1 MHTPTLNDFK
11 QADILRVLPSNS
23 HKRRSS
29 FTPLW
34 PKNPLTLAS
43 HGGKVYQ
50 VFGDIFMYL
59 SFVLGQLIKD
69 SNGVKLGKLEDLVAS
84 PGPHLP
90 VISAVVVRINRHEVR
105 NIAWDLFDYDVETEW
120 FSLAVPISEVRNY
133 RISDEDLLLKTNV
146 LDKQIVDVHD
156 YRVVRVND
164 VRIEPSGGR
173 LYLVGVDTG
182 MRGLV
187 RRMGLMH
194 VSDKLARI
202 IKVKPSSKVIAWHDV
217 EAFERGVGRIKLKV
231 SSARLSAL
239 HPSDIA
245 RIVNE
250 LDPDQRT
257 DVIESLD
264 VETAAEVLTEAH
276 PEVQASIVENL
287 EDELAADILEEMEP
301 DEAADVL
308 GDVSAEKRED
318 ILEEMEPEEAED
330 VKELLEY
337 EDNTA
342 GGLMTTE
349 YVSISR
355 DVTAQQ
361 TIDKIRELEP
371 SAETIY
377 YLYVVDPSEHLV
389 GVISLRELIVAKP
402 DTPVEEFMESKVV
415 HVHPDAAIEEI
426 AQTLSDY
433 NLLALPVVDDENR
446 LQGIITVD
454 DALEEILPEGW
465 RRRVPKLW
473 R

>member
-1 MHTPTLNDFK
+1 
-11 QADILRVLPSNS
+11 
-23 HKRRSS
+23 
-29 FTPLW
+29 
-34 PKNPLTLAS
+34 
-43 HGGKVYQ
+43 
-50 VFGDIFMYL
+50 MYL
-59 SFVLGQLIKD
+59 SFVLGQSIRD
-69 SNGVKLGKLEDLVAS
+69 PEGRELGKLEDLVAS
-84 PGPHLP
+84 PAPHLP
-90 VISAVVVRINRHEVR
+90 VVSAVIVRTGRRDTRAV
-105 NIAWDLFDYDVETEW
+105 AWSSFTYDSDAER
-120 FSLAVPISEVRNY
+120 FSLTVPADEIEDY
-133 RISDEDLLLKTNV
+133 QIGEEDLLLKTNV
-146 LDKQIVDVHD
+146 MDKQIVDVHD

-164 VRIEPSGGR
+164 VRIEPSAGR

-194 VSDKLARI
+194 LSDKLAKI
-202 IKVKPSSKVIAWHDV
+202 IKVKPDSHVIAWHDV
-217 EAFERGVGRIKLKV
+217 ETFERGVGRLKLKV
-231 SSARLSAL
+231 SAERLKAL

-250 LDPDQRT
+250 LDPDQRAE
-257 DVIESLD
+257 VMESLD
-264 VETAAEVLTEAH
+264 LETAADVLGEAH

-308 GDVSAEKRED
+308 GDISDEKRED

-330 VKELLEY
+330 VKELLAY
-337 EDNTA
+337 EDSSA

-349 YVSISR
+349 YLAIPK
-355 DVTAQQ
+355 DLTAQQ

-377 YLYVVDPSEHLV
+377 YVYVVDSSEHLV
-389 GVISLRELIVAKP
+389 GVISLRDLIVAQP
-402 DTPVEEFMESKVV
+402 SASVEDFMVSKVV
-415 HVHPDAAIEEI
+415 HVHLDAAVEEI

-433 NLLALPVVDDENR
+433 NLLAVPVVDEENR

-465 RRRVPKLW
+465 RRRIPKLW
-473 R
+473 G

>member
-1 MHTPTLNDFK
+1 
-11 QADILRVLPSNS
+11 
-23 HKRRSS
+23 
-29 FTPLW
+29 
-34 PKNPLTLAS
+34 
-43 HGGKVYQ
+43 
-50 VFGDIFMYL
+50 MYL
-59 SFVLGQLIKD
+59 SFVLGQTIRD
-69 SNGVKLGKLEDLVAS
+69 PEGSELGRLEDLVAS
-84 PGPHLP
+84 PAPHLP
-90 VISAVVVRINRHEVR
+90 VISAVVVRTGRREAR
-105 NIAWDLFDYDVETEW
+105 NIAWSFFAYDPETER
-120 FSLAVPISEVRNY
+120 FSLAVSVDQVEDY
-133 RISDEDLLLKTNV
+133 RIGDEDLLLKTNV
-146 LDKQIVDVHD
+146 MDKQIVDVHD

-194 VSDKLARI
+194 LSDKLARI
-202 IKVKPSSKVIAWHDV
+202 IKVKPETHLIAWHDV
-217 EAFERGVGRIKLKV
+217 EAFERGVGRLKLKV
-231 SSARLSAL
+231 SAEKLSAL

-245 RIVNE
+245 RILNE
-250 LDPDQRT
+250 LDPHQRA

-287 EDELAADILEEMEP
+287 QDELAADIMEEMEP

-318 ILEEMEPEEAED
+318 ILEEMEPEDAED

-349 YVSISR
+349 YLAISK
-355 DVTAQQ
+355 DLTAQQ
-361 TIDKIRELEP
+361 TIDRIRELEP

-377 YLYVVDPSEHLV
+377 YLYVVDSSEHLV

-402 DTPVEEFMESKVV
+402 GTPVEEFMESKVV
-415 HVHPDAAIEEI
+415 HVHPDAAVEEV

-433 NLLALPVVDDENR
+433 NLLAIPVVDDESR

>member
-1 MHTPTLNDFK
+1 
-11 QADILRVLPSNS
+11 
-23 HKRRSS
+23 
-29 FTPLW
+29 
-34 PKNPLTLAS
+34 
-43 HGGKVYQ
+43 
-50 VFGDIFMYL
+50 MYL
-59 SFVLGQLIKD
+59 SFVLGQLIRD
-69 SNGVKLGKLEDLVAS
+69 PAGEELGRLEDLVAS
-84 PGPHLP
+84 PAPHLP
-90 VISAVVVRINRHEVR
+90 VISAVVVRTGRHNVR
-105 NIAWDLFDYDVETEW
+105 NVAWSSFAYDTDNER
-120 FSLAVPISEVRNY
+120 FSLAVPVDEVRDY
-133 RISDEDLLLKTNV
+133 HIGDEDLLLRHNV
-146 LDKQIVDVHD
+146 MDKQIVDVHD

-194 VSDKLARI
+194 LSDKLARI
-202 IKVKPSSKVIAWHDV
+202 IKVKPSSQVIAWHDV
-217 EAFERGVGRIKLKV
+217 ETFERGVGRLKLKV
-231 SSARLSAL
+231 SSERLSAL

-250 LDPDQRT
+250 LDPDQRA

-276 PEVQASIVENL
+276 PDVQASIVENL

-349 YVSISR
+349 YLAISK
-355 DVTAQQ
+355 DQTAQQ
-361 TIDKIRELEP
+361 TIDLIRELEP
-371 SAETIY
+371 SAETVY
-377 YLYVVDPSEHLV
+377 YLYVVDSSEHLV

-402 DTPVEEFMESKVV
+402 DTPVEEFMEDKVV
-415 HVHPDAAIEEI
+415 HVHPDAPVEEI

-433 NLLALPVVDDENR
+433 NLLAVPVVDEENR

>member
-1 MHTPTLNDFK
+1 
-11 QADILRVLPSNS
+11 
-23 HKRRSS
+23 
-29 FTPLW
+29 
-34 PKNPLTLAS
+34 
-43 HGGKVYQ
+43 
-50 VFGDIFMYL
+50 MYL
-59 SFVLGQLIKD
+59 SFVLGQSIRD
-69 SNGVKLGKLEDLVAS
+69 PEGRELGKLEDLIAS

-90 VISAVVVRINRHEVR
+90 VISAVLVRTGRNRMR
-105 NIAWDLFDYDVETEW
+105 NIAWSSFSYDPESER
-120 FSLAVPISEVRNY
+120 FSLSAPVDKVEEYIIGE
-133 RISDEDLLLKTNV
+133 EDLLLKTNV
-146 LDKQIVDVHD
+146 MDKQIVDVHN

-164 VRIEPSGGR
+164 VRIEPSAGK

-194 VSDKLARI
+194 FSDKLAKI
-202 IKVKPSSKVIAWHDV
+202 IKIKPDSHVIAWHDV

-231 SSARLSAL
+231 SSERLSAL

-250 LDPDQRT
+250 LDPAQRSE
-257 DVIESLD
+257 IMESLD
-264 VETAAEVLTEAH
+264 IETAAEVLTEAD

-318 ILEEMEPEEAED
+318 ILEEMEPEDAED
-330 VKELLEY
+330 VKELLAY

-342 GGLMTTE
+342 GGFMTTE
-349 YVSISR
+349 YVAISK
-355 DVTAQQ
+355 DVTAQEA
-361 TIDKIRELEP
+361 IEKIREIEP
-371 SAETIY
+371 SAETVY
-377 YLYVVDPSEHLV
+377 YIYVVDSSEHLA
-389 GVISLRELIVAKP
+389 GVISLRDLIIAP
-402 DTPVEEFMESKVV
+402 PLTRVEEFMVSKVV
-415 HVHPDAAIEEI
+415 HVHLDAAIEEI
-426 AQTLSDY
+426 AQAMSDY
-433 NLLALPVVDDENR
+433 NLLAIPVVDDENR

>member
-1 MHTPTLNDFK
+1 
-11 QADILRVLPSNS
+11 
-23 HKRRSS
+23 
-29 FTPLW
+29 
-34 PKNPLTLAS
+34 
-43 HGGKVYQ
+43 
-50 VFGDIFMYL
+50 MYL
-59 SFVLGQLIKD
+59 SFVLGQSIRD
-69 SNGVKLGKLEDLVAS
+69 PEGRDLGKLEDLIAS

-90 VISAVVVRINRHEVR
+90 VISAVLVRTGRRGTR
-105 NIAWDLFDYDVETEW
+105 NIAWSSFTYNPETER
-120 FSLAVPISEVRNY
+120 FSLSVPVDEVEDY
-133 RISDEDLLLKTNV
+133 VIGEEDLLLKTNV
-146 LDKQIVDVHD
+146 MDKQIVDVHN

-164 VRIEPSGGR
+164 VRIEPSAGK

-187 RRMGLMH
+187 RRMGLMQF
-194 VSDKLARI
+194 SDRLAKI
-202 IKVKPSSKVIAWHDV
+202 IKVKPDSHVIAWHDV

-231 SSARLSAL
+231 SSERLSAL

-250 LDPDQRT
+250 LDPAQRSE
-257 DVIESLD
+257 IMESLD
-264 VETAAEVLTEAH
+264 IETAAEVLTEAD

-318 ILEEMEPEEAED
+318 ILEEMEAEDAED
-330 VKELLEY
+330 VKELLAY
-337 EDNTA
+337 EDDTA

-349 YVSISR
+349 YVAISK
-355 DVTAQQ
+355 DITAQEA
-361 TIDKIRELEP
+361 IEKIREIEP
-371 SAETIY
+371 SAETVY
-377 YLYVVDPSEHLV
+377 YIYVVDTSEHLV
-389 GVISLRELIVAKP
+389 GVISLRDLIIAP
-402 DTPVEEFMESKVV
+402 PLTGVEEFMVSKVV
-415 HVHPDAAIEEI
+415 HVHLDAAIEEI
-426 AQTLSDY
+426 AQAMSDY